1 MQSTPQDI
9 QGLPNDV
16 EGLRALLLT
25 TIAERNAALSERD
38 ALQERN
44 DRLHHLLRKLRRMQF
59 GAKSEQLPEEQ
70 LQLGLGSLEQA
81 IAQGDAEV
89 EKRDPPLR
97 RDRSGRR
104 RASRGELPSH
114 LPQVEVT
121 LAPEDTTCPAAG
133 PQ

>member
-1 MQSTPQDI
+1 
-9 QGLPNDV
+9 
-16 EGLRALLLT
+16 
-25 TIAERNAALSERD
+25 
-38 ALQERN
+38 
-44 DRLHHLLRKLRRMQF
+44 MQF